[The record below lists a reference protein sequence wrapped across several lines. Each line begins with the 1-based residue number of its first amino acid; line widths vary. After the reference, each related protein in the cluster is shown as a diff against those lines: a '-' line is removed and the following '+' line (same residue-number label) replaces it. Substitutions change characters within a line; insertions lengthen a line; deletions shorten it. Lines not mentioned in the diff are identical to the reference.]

1 MKSNS
6 SRFAYSFILI
16 LSVLILAFLTW
27 FIYLKPEASTELAW
41 VSYLP
46 AVNAIL
52 NSLSTIFLLAGF
64 YFIKK
69 KNVKAHVFS
78 MSFATATSGLFLVSY
93 LLYHHFQGDTK
104 FVAMGPIRYGYFAI
118 LISHVLL
125 SMVQV
130 PLIFITLWNA
140 FTKRYEKHK
149 FWARWTFPIWLYVSI
164 TGVVIFIFLKFLNN

>member
-1 MKSNS
+1 MKSDTQ
-6 SRFAYSFILI
+6 RFAYSFILI
-16 LSVLILAFLTW
+16 LSVIILAFLTW
-27 FIYLKPEASTELAW
+27 FIYFKPEAQTEFAW
-41 VSYLP
+41 VSSLP

-52 NSLSTIFLLAGF
+52 NSLSTIFLLSGF

-69 KNVKAHVFS
+69 KNVKAHVIS
-78 MSFATATSGLFLVSY
+78 MSSATATSGLFLVSY

-104 FVAMGPIRYGYFAI
+104 FVATGSIRYVYFSI

-125 SMVQV
+125 SMMQV

-140 FTKRYEKHK
+140 FTRRYEKHK
-149 FWARWTFPIWLYVSI
+149 FWARWTFPIWLYVSV